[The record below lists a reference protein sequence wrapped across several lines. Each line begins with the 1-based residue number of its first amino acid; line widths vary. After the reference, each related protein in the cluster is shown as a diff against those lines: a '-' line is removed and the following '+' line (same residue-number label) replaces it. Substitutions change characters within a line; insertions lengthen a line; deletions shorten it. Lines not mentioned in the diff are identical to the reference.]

1 MASKARLIGAV
12 LAASLAAT
20 ASIALAQSGA
30 RATQGADRQ
39 TSEPKSTGHMT
50 PLAEHCNS
58 MMKSMW
64 Q

>member
-1 MASKARLIGAV
+1 MAHKARLIGAV

-20 ASIALAQSGA
+20 ASIALAQNGGQ
-30 RATQGADRQ
+30 ATQDTGQQ

-50 PLAEHCNS
+50 QMAERCNA
-58 MMKSMW
+58 MMKNMR

>member
-1 MASKARLIGAV
+1 MGVV

-20 ASIALAQSGA
+20 ASIALAQNGVQ
-30 RATQGADRQ
+30 ATQDTGQQ

-50 PLAEHCNS
+50 QMAERCNA
-58 MMKSMW
+58 MMKNMR

>member
-1 MASKARLIGAV
+1 MANKARLIGAV

-20 ASIALAQSGA
+20 ASIALDQSGGQ
-30 RATQGADRQ
+30 ATQGTDQQ

-50 PLAEHCNS
+50 RMAERCNA
-58 MMKSMW
+58 MMKSMG

>member
-1 MASKARLIGAV
+1 MAHKARLIGAV

-20 ASIALAQSGA
+20 ASIALAQGGGQ
-30 RATQGADRQ
+30 ATQGADQQ

-50 PLAEHCNS
+50 RMAERCNA
-58 MMKSMW
+58 MMKSMG

>member
-1 MASKARLIGAV
+1 MADRARLIGAV

-20 ASIALAQSGA
+20 ASIAFAQSGGQ
-30 RATQGADRQ
+30 ATQDTGQQ

-50 PLAEHCNS
+50 RMAERCNA
-58 MMKSMW
+58 MMKNMG